1 MINGFKRRAGNAMLL
16 TLQLLLL
23 SIATNSAAKT
33 NTEEPASSHHKSGS
47 ALLQIYQSVSKEEV
61 TTGETLNHEL
71 TVHNTSATEVASNIR
86 FFIKLPAG
94 FKFKNGS
101 VLLNSKSSSDPI
113 ISVDG
118 KAFIFKTGNLA
129 ANSSTTVRFSSTA
142 TVEAKPGKAVLYSSA
157 ISNGGGTSNIAKIV
171 ITIKDEHP
179 VSTEALIDRQAVKTE
194 PVTPPPVTTEVAG
207 SLPEPDLNTRP
218 SLPATSPD
226 TTASK
231 ATEPVNTP
239 STASPETVD
248 LLPKTL
254 PVAEN
259 NNANNRFVIPESQ
272 KLSDLIGMS
281 AISVLSDIDGQYVD
295 SMSKNQMFEN
305 ETAKKVDELNIS
317 ESIRAGR
324 NFNRESL
331 ASLARKEQ
339 AKAQTGQAFA
349 LLLPSVSVRA
359 SYGSEISQPSVEVDA
374 KGNSVSY
381 SEHPRTDLSLTV
393 RQPLLDIP
401 AFLDWRRREA
411 TEKVRSENHRISDS
425 DAYLSTLNSYLNL
438 VSSRI
443 QIEMTRDFENQLNEL
458 LTYIEKRTKAGAAN
472 ISDLSRVK
480 ARNQA
485 TKSFRLEQEASHA
498 AAGIEFVTLTNLVP
512 KKLLLPALQDVDAS
526 LLPPSFDMAVTTA
539 MNKNPE
545 ISSLTAEL
553 QTAIL
558 DKSSAKSRYLPRVDA
573 EYTDS
578 FALHAGGSANSNGQ
592 RDRRLMMVMNW
603 NLFSGGSDYNNIIER
618 SERYKE
624 LQYRLDDQRRR
635 IVQTLS
641 ANYATLDT
649 TRKRISAGYNELKA
663 ISTAAEAM
671 SKRMLSGNQSLL
683 DLLDVYDRYYQI
695 RSRLVSLHVLEI
707 STVAQLVRVTHG
719 TPGTTTEIK
728 TEPAKT
734 K

>member
-1 MINGFKRRAGNAMLL
+1 MIKRFKWCVGSTLVL
-16 TLQLLLL
+16 TLQLAL
-23 SIATNSAAKT
+23 SPIATNAIAKT
-33 NTEEPASSHHKSGS
+33 DAVEPNSSRNNSTS
-47 ALLQIYQSVSKEEV
+47 TLLRVSQSVSIEEA
-61 TTGETLNHEL
+61 TTGETINHEL
-71 TVHNTSATEVASNIR
+71 TAHNSSTTEVASNIR
-86 FFIKLPAG
+86 LFIKLPAG
-94 FKFKNGS
+94 FKFKKGS
-101 VLLNSKSSSDPI
+101 VLLNSASSSDPI

-118 KAFIFKTGNLA
+118 KAFIFKIGNLA
-129 ANSSTTVRFSSTA
+129 ANSSSTIRFTSLTTAES
-142 TVEAKPGKAVLYSSA
+142 KPGKAVLYASA
-157 ISNGGGTSNIAKIV
+157 ISSGGGTSNIAKSIL
-171 ITIKDEHP
+171 TIKDEHQTSKESSIETQP
-179 VSTEALIDRQAVKTE
+179 VKTV
-194 PVTPPPVTTEVAG
+194 PVTPPSIKKETVE
-207 SLPEPDLNTRP
+207 SLPEVISDTKPT
-218 SLPATSPD
+218 LPVTAPD
-226 TTASK
+226 TIASK
-231 ATEPVNTP
+231 PAEPVNMP
-239 STASPETVD
+239 STQSPEPLD

-254 PVAEN
+254 PATEN
-259 NNANNRFVIPESQ
+259 NNASNRFVIPESQ

-281 AISVLSDIDGQYVD
+281 AISVLSDIDGQYVE
-295 SMSKNQMFEN
+295 SMSKNQIFEN
-305 ETAKKVDELNIS
+305 ENAKKVDELNIL

-324 NFNRESL
+324 YFNRESL

-349 LLLPSVSVRA
+349 LLLPSVSLRA
-359 SYGSEISQPSVEVDA
+359 SYGSEISQPSVEVDS

-401 AFLDWRRREA
+401 TFIDWKRREA
-411 TEKVRSENHRISDS
+411 TEKVRSENYRISDS

-443 QIEMTRDFENQLNEL
+443 QIDMTRDFETQLSEL
-458 LTYIEKRTKAGAAN
+458 LTYIEKRTKAGAAS

-512 KKLLLPALQDVDAS
+512 KKLLLPALEDVDAS

-539 MNKNPE
+539 MSKNPE
-545 ISSLTAEL
+545 ITSLTAEL
-553 QTAIL
+553 QAATM
-558 DKSSAKSRYLPRVDA
+558 DKSSAKSRYFPRVDA

-603 NLFSGGSDYNNIIER
+603 NLFSGGSDYNYIIER
-618 SERYKE
+618 TERYKE

-719 TPGTTTEIK
+719 TPGTTPEIK
-728 TEPAKT
+728 AEPAKS